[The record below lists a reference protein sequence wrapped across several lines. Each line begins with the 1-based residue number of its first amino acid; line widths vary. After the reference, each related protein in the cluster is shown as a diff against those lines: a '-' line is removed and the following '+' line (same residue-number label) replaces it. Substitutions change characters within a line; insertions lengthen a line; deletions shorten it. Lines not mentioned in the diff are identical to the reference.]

1 MYLYNRFFK
10 IVCVLFCSSAIIT
23 VLLIQ
28 TSIAQQFELKKQ
40 YKQPENSSK
49 TTKKYNNFQNLTI
62 WDLKSQLR
70 PTDYRTA
77 LRALN
82 DALNEIPDNVTFTW
96 SREGSWLKGRIRP
109 TSVFRDRNGRLCRH
123 IVYALSLAHYT
134 KQIESIACRDLNGN
148 WSLSG

>member
-1 MYLYNRFFK
+1 MYVYNRMLKF
-10 IVCVLFCSSAIIT
+10 VCILFCYSLTVT
-23 VLLIQ
+23 VLLTQ
-28 TSIAQQFELKKQ
+28 NSSAQQFEPEKQ
-40 YKQPENSSK
+40 SKQPDISGKSTDN
-49 TTKKYNNFQNLTI
+49 YNKIQIPTI

-70 PTDYRTA
+70 PADYNTA

-82 DALNEIPDNVTFTW
+82 DALNEIPDNVTYTW
-96 SREGSWLKGRIRP
+96 SREGSSLKGRIRP
-109 TSVFRDRNGRLCRH
+109 TTVFRDTDGRLCRH